1 MTEHLTTP
9 STAYDLLELIERQ
22 AVDEY
27 VYYAIEQ
34 QRNKRERIAHALTA
48 PIPSEYVR
56 RSKGILARPIPRAAI
71 AERLQAAASEQD
83 MSPDRVVQEH
93 AAIAFSNI
101 ADYLDVRPFGDFTVK
116 SLDTIPRAALSAV
129 KSMKTIPSPY
139 GIRTEITLHDKH
151 PSLKVLTELM
161 GLVAP
166 DRPPALA
173 DYSKPPTQIARGSD
187 VPETAY
193 IEYLEQ
199 SQCRT

>member
-1 MTEHLTTP
+1 MTEHLNTP
-9 STAYDLLELIERQ
+9 TKAYDLLEHVERQ

-27 VYYAIEQ
+27 VSFAIAQ
-34 QRNKRERIAHALTA
+34 QHHKRQRIALALSIA
-48 PIPSEYVR
+48 IPSEHVR
-56 RSKGILARPIPRAAI
+56 RSKGILARALPRAAV
-71 AERLQAAASEQD
+71 AEKLTEAAGEQD

-93 AAIAFSNI
+93 GAIAFSNI

-116 SLDTIPRAALSAV
+116 SLDTIPRAALAAV

-139 GIRTEITLHDKH
+139 GLRTEITLHDKH

-166 DRPPALA
+166 DRPPPLA
-173 DYSKPPTQIARGSD
+173 DYAKPPAEVGRGSD